1 MNYSRQ
7 SKGLNSFN
15 EEVDSNL
22 LKDLALITTLEQGGN
37 MDLETELWELDLKE
51 PAHMEAQEQR
61 EIQAMLVDQGSMGMF
76 KHSREALCLVICRP
90 KARNQGWLDLEK
102 DPGAMGMRGKPLL
115 VLAAQID
122 LEGLQPIS
130 HL

>member
-22 LKDLALITTLEQGGN
+22 LKDLALIITLEQGGN

-76 KHSREALCLVICRP
+76 KNSREAQCLVICKP
-90 KARNQGWLDLEK
+90 KAHNQGWLDLEK

-115 VLAAQID
+115 VLAAQNMR
-122 LEGLQPIS
+122 
-130 HL
+130 